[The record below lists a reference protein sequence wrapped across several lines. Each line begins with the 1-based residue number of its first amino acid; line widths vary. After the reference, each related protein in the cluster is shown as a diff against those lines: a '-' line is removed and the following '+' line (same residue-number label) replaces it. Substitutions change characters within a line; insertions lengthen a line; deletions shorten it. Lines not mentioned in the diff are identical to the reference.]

1 MMREKKQDVST
12 LTAAALMAAVLCV
25 LGPLSVPIGPV
36 PIAMANFAVSLAA
49 TRPGRPSCLAPPAAT

>member
-36 PIAMANFAVSLAA
+36 PIALSLIHI
-49 TRPGRPSCLAPPAAT
+49 